1 MLDNAKVDALATELA
16 AITGESTTDAVIT
29 ALEQRLSRERSTVG
43 GKSRAERMRAF
54 LDQIADERNPD
65 APGSDLSWMYDE
77 NGLPK

>member
-43 GKSRAERMRAF
+43 GNRGPNACGRS
-54 LDQIADERNPD
+54 
-65 APGSDLSWMYDE
+65 
-77 NGLPK
+77 